1 MKASFAFSNLCGTV
15 YKQGNVIL
23 YDSPDGTLLLSPC
36 GNRLSI
42 FNLTTN
48 HSTTLPIEM
57 RKPIIRIAQNP
68 KQGEIILLVDVDGRA
83 VLVNARARVTL
94 SHINFKLPARDVCFS
109 PNGQYIAVTHGNK
122 IQVWKSPNVMSR
134 DFAPFVL
141 HHTYT
146 GHFDDVL
153 SIRWSKDGSFFLTTS
168 KDMTARLYSLNPIR
182 MPSERAGKFRP
193 KTLAG
198 HRDAVVA
205 AYWSE
210 DESEIY
216 TIGRDGSCF
225 VWRGKETGV
234 ESADEEE
241 EDISENDDGVN
252 AHASNSTDL
261 PPRIATI
268 RWGLASRN
276 YFNKM
281 STNVVCTAFH
291 QSTSLLVV
299 GFANGVFGL
308 YTLPDV
314 TSLHS
319 LSISSEKIT
328 SVSTSS
334 DGAWLAFGCAGL
346 GQLLVWEW
354 ASESY
359 ILKQQGHF
367 HDMNTLSYSPDG
379 QIVATGG
386 DDGKVKLWNVSSGF
400 CIATLS
406 EHTAPITAIEF
417 AKKGKI
423 LFSASMDGTV
433 RAWDLVRYR
442 NFRTFTS
449 PRPVQFGCLAIEGSG
464 EIVCAGGGGGGDS
477 FDIYMWS
484 VQSGKLLDT
493 LHGHDGPVSSL
504 AFSPNGSGTLA
515 STSWDKTVK
524 IWECFKGKAAIDT
537 LNLNSDGLAV
547 TFRHDGAEICVASL
561 DGHLSF
567 FDPREGGK
575 QNGVLECRR
584 DIAPGRK
591 IDDKI
596 SARANAGGSC
606 FTTVTYSS
614 DGSCVLAGGN
624 SNWVCLYDV
633 GEKVLLKRWP
643 LSLDLSF
650 DGIQDRLDSRQL
662 TKEGKHVD
670 LIDDFEDED
679 ELTVMERADRSLPGA
694 KKADLAQRKTRAITR
709 CKSIQFCPTGTNWAA
724 ACTSGLLIYS
734 LDAKSASGMG
744 GGVESFDPI
753 DLDIDLTPDNVRSS
767 MMEGNSL
774 TAIIGALRLGDTQL
788 LVEVYENVRPKDI
801 NLIVSQLPSMHLT
814 SIFKLVASRMTPAT
828 NPHAKGTFTTAGG
841 SPHIEFHLL
850 WLSSLLAIHG
860 TSLRKQ
866 SQSGKV
872 APTLRSVA
880 SSLNDLSSNI
890 SKVADDNSHL
900 MLYLWGAMQTHS

>member
-1 MKASFAFSNLCGTV
+1 MTV
-15 YKQGNVIL
+15 
-23 YDSPDGTLLLSPC
+23 
-36 GNRLSI
+36 
-42 FNLTTN
+42 
-48 HSTTLPIEM
+48 
-57 RKPIIRIAQNP
+57 
-68 KQGEIILLVDVDGRA
+68 
-83 VLVNARARVTL
+83 
-94 SHINFKLPARDVCFS
+94 
-109 PNGQYIAVTHGNK
+109 
-122 IQVWKSPNVMSR
+122 
-134 DFAPFVL
+134 
-141 HHTYT
+141 
-146 GHFDDVL
+146 
-153 SIRWSKDGSFFLTTS
+153 
-168 KDMTARLYSLNPIR
+168 RLYSLHPVQLSN
-182 MPSERAGKFRP
+182 GKFRP

-210 DESEIY
+210 DETEIY
-216 TIGRDGSCF
+216 TVGRDGSCF
-225 VWRGKETGV
+225 IWRGKDTDV
-234 ESADEEE
+234 DEEE
-241 EDISENDDGVN
+241 EAEDEDDDVRVDSQAVDATSG
-252 AHASNSTDL
+252 
-261 PPRIATI
+261 PPRIATT

-276 YFNKM
+276 YFNKI
-281 STNVVCTAFH
+281 STSVICTAFH
-291 QSTSLLVV
+291 PLTSLLVV

-314 TSLHS
+314 SPLHT

-328 SVSTSS
+328 SVCTSS
-334 DGAWLAFGCAGL
+334 DGAWLAFGCAGT

-367 HDMNTLSYSPDG
+367 HDMNTLAYSPDG
-379 QIVATGG
+379 QLVATGG
-386 DDGKVKLWNVSSGF
+386 DDGKLKLWNVSSGF

-417 AKKGKI
+417 AKKGKV

-442 NFRTFTS
+442 NFRTLTS

-464 EIVCAGGGGGGDS
+464 EIVCAGSGGGGDT

-493 LHGHDGPVSSL
+493 LSGHSGPVSSL
-504 AFSPNGSGTLA
+504 AFSPTGSGTLA

-524 IWECFKGKAAIDT
+524 IWECFKGKSAIDT

-547 TFRHDGAEICVASL
+547 AYRHDGAEICVASL
-561 DGHLSF
+561 DGQLSF

-591 IDDKI
+591 IDDKV
-596 SARANAGGSC
+596 SAKANAGGSC
-606 FTTVTYSS
+606 FTTVTYSA

-633 GEKVLLKRWP
+633 REKVLLKRWQ
-643 LSLDLSF
+643 LSLDLSL
-650 DGIQDRLDSRQL
+650 DGTQDRLDSRQL

-670 LIDDFEDED
+670 LIDDVLDED
-679 ELTVMERADRSLPGA
+679 ELTLAERMDRSLPGA

-709 CKSIQFCPTGTNWAA
+709 CKSIQFCPTGINWAA

-734 LDAKSASGMG
+734 LEAKSASGMG
-744 GGVESFDPI
+744 GGVEAFDPI

-767 MMEGNSL
+767 MHEGHSL
-774 TAIIGALRLGDTQL
+774 TALIGALRLGDAPL
-788 LVEVYENVRPKDI
+788 LVEVYENVPPKNI
-801 NLIVSQLPSMHLT
+801 NLLVSQLPSVYLAKVL
-814 SIFKLVASRMTPAT
+814 KLVAGRMAPAT
-828 NPHAKGTFTTAGG
+828 DSKGAITGSGG

-860 TSLRKQ
+860 TTLRKQ

-872 APTLRSVA
+872 APTLRRVA
-880 SSLNDLSSNI
+880 GALNDLSSNI

-900 MLYLWGAMQTHS
+900 MLYLWGAMQTTITSQI

>member
-1 MKASFAFSNLCGTV
+1 
-15 YKQGNVIL
+15 
-23 YDSPDGTLLLSPC
+23 
-36 GNRLSI
+36 
-42 FNLTTN
+42 
-48 HSTTLPIEM
+48 
-57 RKPIIRIAQNP
+57 
-68 KQGEIILLVDVDGRA
+68 
-83 VLVNARARVTL
+83 
-94 SHINFKLPARDVCFS
+94 
-109 PNGQYIAVTHGNK
+109 
-122 IQVWKSPNVMSR
+122 
-134 DFAPFVL
+134 
-141 HHTYT
+141 
-146 GHFDDVL
+146 
-153 SIRWSKDGSFFLTTS
+153 
-168 KDMTARLYSLNPIR
+168 MTARLYSLHPIR
-182 MPSERAGKFRP
+182 LPTERAGKFRP

-210 DESEIY
+210 DEKDIY
-216 TIGRDGSCF
+216 TVGRDGSCF
-225 VWRGKETGV
+225 IWRGKEGDDD
-234 ESADEEE
+234 ADEEE
-241 EDISENDDGVN
+241 VDDDDGPIDAVP
-252 AHASNSTDL
+252 SNSEV
-261 PPRIATI
+261 PPRIATT
-268 RWGLASRN
+268 RWGLASRH
-276 YFNKM
+276 YFNKV
-281 STNVVCTAFH
+281 STSVVCTAFH

-299 GFANGVFGL
+299 GFASGVFGL
-308 YTLPDV
+308 YTLPDLS
-314 TSLHS
+314 SLHT

-328 SVSTSS
+328 SVCTSS

-367 HDMNTLSYSPDG
+367 HDMNALSYSPDG
-379 QIVATGG
+379 QIAATGG
-386 DDGKVKLWNVSSGF
+386 DDGKLKLWNVSSGF

-406 EHTAPITAIEF
+406 EHSAPITAIEF
-417 AKKGKI
+417 AKKGKV

-442 NFRTFTS
+442 NFRTLTS

-464 EIVCAGGGGGGDS
+464 EIVCAGSGGGGDS

-484 VQSGKLLDT
+484 VQTGKLLDI
-493 LHGHDGPVSSL
+493 LSGHDGPVSSL
-504 AFSPNGSGTLA
+504 AFSPTGSGTLA

-524 IWECFKGKAAIDT
+524 VWECFKGKAAIDT

-547 TFRHDGAEICVASL
+547 SYRHDGAEICVASL

-567 FDPREGGK
+567 FDPREGSK

-591 IDDKI
+591 LDDKV
-596 SARANAGGSC
+596 SAQANAGGSC
-606 FTTVTYSS
+606 FTAVTYSA

-643 LSLDLSF
+643 LSLDLSV
-650 DGIQDRLDSRQL
+650 DGTQDRMDSRQL
-662 TKEGKHVD
+662 TREGKHVD
-670 LIDDFEDED
+670 LIDDFDDED
-679 ELTVMERADRSLPGA
+679 ELTVAERADRSLPGA
-694 KKADLAQRKTRAITR
+694 KRADLSQRKTRPTTR
-709 CKSIQFCPTGTNWAA
+709 CKAIQFCPTGTNWAA

-744 GGVESFDPI
+744 GGVDAFDPI

-767 MMEGNSL
+767 MYEGQSL
-774 TAIIGALRLGDTQL
+774 TAIIGALRLGDSQL
-788 LVEVYENVRPKDI
+788 LMEVYENVRPKDI
-801 NLIVSQLPSMHLT
+801 NLVVSQLPPMHLP
-814 SIFKLVASRMTPAT
+814 SILKLVAGRMAPAT
-828 NPHAKGTFTTAGG
+828 NAKGTVTTAGG

-860 TSLRKQ
+860 TTLRKQ

-880 SSLNDLSSNI
+880 GALNDVSSNI
-890 SKVADDNSHL
+890 SKVADDNSHM
-900 MLYLWGAMQTHS
+900 MLYLWGAMQKQQPGE